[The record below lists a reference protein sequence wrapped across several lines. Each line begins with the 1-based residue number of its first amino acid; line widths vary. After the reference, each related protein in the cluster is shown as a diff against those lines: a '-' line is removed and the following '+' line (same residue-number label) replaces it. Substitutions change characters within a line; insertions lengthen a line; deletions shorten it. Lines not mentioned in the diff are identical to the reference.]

1 MSAPMPGRSLV
12 TRRAIRD
19 LVRTATL
26 STYGVTGFSG
36 GGPLGRVLE
45 RLGIAHPGLRLEVG
59 EALTVDLDL
68 AVAYGLPVAEV
79 ARQVDASV
87 RYALRRR
94 AGPRARPDL
103 DPHRPPAPRARPR
116 ARAGRRATQPRA
128 AARGPRRQRDGRRLM
143 ARRSCDGAGFLAAF
157 RSAVASLE
165 ANVDEIN
172 ALNVFPVPDGDTGTN
187 MLATVRAALEEADK
201 VGPDA
206 EVAQVAQAA
215 SFGALMGARGNS
227 GVITSQI
234 LAGMAHGLAGKR
246 RFNGLDLAHALDE
259 GTKTAYKAVAKP
271 VEGTILTVIREASA
285 AAVAAAERD
294 NDVEAVLAATV
305 DAAERAVAKTPSLL
319 PILREAHVVDSG
331 GQGLFRLFQGA
342 LEASRGRPV
351 SAGERRRH
359 AGRHAHEAPH
369 AEPVP
374 GAEEGE
380 FGYET
385 VYLLRA
391 RAGAPLDIPAI
402 QAHLEGI
409 GDSVLVAGDALLA
422 KVHVHNEH
430 PDAVIAYGLSIG
442 TLSRITIENLDSQ
455 AHDVRETKA
464 AAFVASAESAAVANG
479 AERRARPR
487 ARGVPLGVVVVAPS
501 DGLAAVLT
509 DTAAPFREHGAFRVV
524 QGGQSANPST
534 GELLEAV
541 EATQAD
547 ELLILSNNPNVVLAA
562 RQVAAMTKRTI
573 RVVPTRNCAE
583 GVAALFELDPSQG
596 AEANAATMTEAGRA
610 IQTMQVTEAIR
621 DATVSGRKVKKGQT
635 IVLDPDDGLL
645 AVDNDPQKAVLA
657 GLGRLEPGFGLLTIY
672 YGETATLDEA
682 ETLARKVRETAP
694 GVDVEVVHGGQ
705 PHYRY
710 LVSAE

>member
-1 MSAPMPGRSLV
+1 
-12 TRRAIRD
+12 
-19 LVRTATL
+19 
-26 STYGVTGFSG
+26 
-36 GGPLGRVLE
+36 
-45 RLGIAHPGLRLEVG
+45 
-59 EALTVDLDL
+59 
-68 AVAYGLPVAEV
+68 
-79 ARQVDASV
+79 
-87 RYALRRR
+87 
-94 AGPRARPDL
+94 
-103 DPHRPPAPRARPR
+103 
-116 ARAGRRATQPRA
+116 
-128 AARGPRRQRDGRRLM
+128 M

-165 ANVDEIN
+165 AHVDEIN

-187 MLATVRAALEEADK
+187 MLATVRAALEEADRA
-201 VGPDA
+201 GPDA
-206 EVAQVAQAA
+206 DAERVAQAA

-234 LAGMAHGLAGKR
+234 LAGIAHGLAGKR
-246 RFNGLDLAHALDE
+246 RFNGLDLAHALDL
-259 GTKTAYKAVAKP
+259 GTQTAYKAVAKP

-294 NDVEAVLAATV
+294 NNVETVLAATL

-319 PILREAHVVDSG
+319 PVLREAHVVDSG

-342 LEASRGRPV
+342 LAAARGRPLEP
-351 SAGERRRH
+351 GEAVEHPAVHPAVH
-359 AGRHAHEAPH
+359 AAVHAPH
-369 AEPVP
+369 AEPGPEPAP

-391 RAGAPLDIPAI
+391 RAGIPLDVPAI
-402 QAHLEGI
+402 QAHLESI
-409 GDSVLVAGDALLA
+409 GDSVLVAGDGLLA
-422 KVHVHNEH
+422 KVHVHNDR
-430 PDAVIAYGLSIG
+430 PDAVIAYGLTVG

-455 AHDVRETKA
+455 AHDVRESKA
-464 AAFVASAESAAVANG
+464 AAFVGAGAGDGAFTAGDDGGVAAAEPAT
-479 AERRARPR
+479 RL
-487 ARGVPLGVVVVAPS
+487 PLGVVVVAPS

-509 DTAAPFREHGAFRVV
+509 DTATPFREHGAFRVV
-524 QGGQSANPST
+524 SGGQSANPST

-541 EATQAD
+541 EATDAD

-562 RQVAAMTKRTI
+562 RQVASMTKRKI
-573 RVVPTRNCAE
+573 SVVPTRNCAE
-583 GVAALFELDPSQG
+583 GVAALFELDPSQD
-596 AEANAATMTEAGRA
+596 AEANAVAMTAAGRA
-610 IQTMQVTEAIR
+610 IQTMQVTEAVR

-645 AVDNDPQKAVLA
+645 AVDNDPQKAVMA

-682 ETLARKVRETAP
+682 ETLARKVREASP
-694 GVDVEVVHGGQ
+694 GVDVEVIHGGQ

>member
-1 MSAPMPGRSLV
+1 MPV
-12 TRRAIRD
+12 
-19 LVRTATL
+19 
-26 STYGVTGFSG
+26 
-36 GGPLGRVLE
+36 
-45 RLGIAHPGLRLEVG
+45 
-59 EALTVDLDL
+59 
-68 AVAYGLPVAEV
+68 
-79 ARQVDASV
+79 
-87 RYALRRR
+87 
-94 AGPRARPDL
+94 
-103 DPHRPPAPRARPR
+103 
-116 ARAGRRATQPRA
+116 
-128 AARGPRRQRDGRRLM
+128 
-143 ARRSCDGAGFLAAF
+143 RSCDGAGFLAAF

-165 ANVDEIN
+165 ANVEEIN

-187 MLATVRAALEEADK
+187 MLATVRAALEEADRA
-201 VGPDA
+201 GPDA
-206 EVAQVAQAA
+206 DVERVAQAA

-294 NDVEAVLAATV
+294 NNVEMVLAATLE
-305 DAAERAVAKTPSLL
+305 AAERAVAKTPSLL

-342 LEASRGRPV
+342 LEAARGRPV
-351 SAGERRRH
+351 AAGSSAM
-359 AGRHAHEAPH
+359 APPVHEPRA
-369 AEPVP
+369 AEPVA

-391 RAGAPLDIPAI
+391 RPGVPLDIPAI
-402 QAHLEGI
+402 QRHLEAM
-409 GDSVLVAGDALLA
+409 GDSVLVAGDPVLA
-422 KVHVHNEH
+422 KVHVHNDR
-430 PDAVIAYGLSIG
+430 PDAVIGYGLSIG

-455 AHDVRETKA
+455 AHDVRESKA
-464 AAFVASAESAAVANG
+464 AAFVGAAASADGSNANG
-479 AERRARPR
+479 SAPD
-487 ARGVPLGVVVVAPS
+487 VPTTRLALGVVVVAPS
-501 DGLAAVLT
+501 DGLAAVMT
-509 DTAAPFREHGAFRVV
+509 DTAAPFREYGAFRVV
-524 QGGQSANPST
+524 RGGQSANPST

-541 EATQAD
+541 EATDAD

-562 RQVAAMTKRTI
+562 RQVASMTKRTI

-596 AEANAATMTEAGRA
+596 AEANAITMTEAGRA

-657 GLGRLEPGFGLLTIY
+657 GLAKLDPGYGLLTIY
-672 YGETATLDEA
+672 YGEAATLDDA
-682 ETLARKVRETAP
+682 ETLARKVREGAP
-694 GVDVEVVHGGQ
+694 GVDVEVIHGGQ

>member
-1 MSAPMPGRSLV
+1 MV
-12 TRRAIRD
+12 
-19 LVRTATL
+19 
-26 STYGVTGFSG
+26 
-36 GGPLGRVLE
+36 
-45 RLGIAHPGLRLEVG
+45 
-59 EALTVDLDL
+59 
-68 AVAYGLPVAEV
+68 
-79 ARQVDASV
+79 
-87 RYALRRR
+87 
-94 AGPRARPDL
+94 
-103 DPHRPPAPRARPR
+103 
-116 ARAGRRATQPRA
+116 
-128 AARGPRRQRDGRRLM
+128 
-143 ARRSCDGAGFLAAF
+143 RRSCDGAGFLAAF

-165 ANVDEIN
+165 ANVEEIN

-206 EVAQVAQAA
+206 EVADVAHAA

-246 RFNGLDLAHALDE
+246 RFNGLDLANALDE

-331 GQGLFRLFQGA
+331 GQGLVRLFQGA
-342 LEASRGRPV
+342 LQASRGRPV
-351 SAGERRRH
+351 SAGER
-359 AGRHAHEAPH
+359 APAPQHAHEPPH

-402 QAHLEGI
+402 QGHLEGI

-464 AAFVASAESAAVANG
+464 AAFVASSEPSDGQDGEVPAT
-479 AERRARPR
+479 RR
-487 ARGVPLGVVVVAPS
+487 PLGVVVVAPS

-645 AVDNDPQKAVLA
+645 AVDNDPQKAVLS
-657 GLGRLEPGFGLLTIY
+657 GLGRLEQGYGLLTIY